1 MRGIMTLED
10 GFQIHNDYFV
20 LHLTGDAFPP
30 EKILE
35 YMKKVVQLC
44 KGNNFRG
51 GIIYRSEKSRQKAT
65 ILNFYE
71 FGEFLASQQLSGY
84 KFALVFPR
92 ENQDDKIDFL
102 ETTSVN
108 RGLNLKRFDTYE
120 DAEKWV
126 SGQ

>member
-1 MRGIMTLED
+1 
-10 GFQIHNDYFV
+10 
-20 LHLTGDAFPP
+20 
-30 EKILE
+30 
-35 YMKKVVQLC
+35 MKKVAQLC
-44 KGNNFRG
+44 KDNNLRG
-51 GIIYRSEKSRQKAT
+51 GIIFRSNQAKQKAS

-71 FGEFLASQQLSGY
+71 CSEFLESQQLSGY

-92 ENQDDKIDFL
+92 ENQVDKIDFL

-126 SGQ
+126 SGK